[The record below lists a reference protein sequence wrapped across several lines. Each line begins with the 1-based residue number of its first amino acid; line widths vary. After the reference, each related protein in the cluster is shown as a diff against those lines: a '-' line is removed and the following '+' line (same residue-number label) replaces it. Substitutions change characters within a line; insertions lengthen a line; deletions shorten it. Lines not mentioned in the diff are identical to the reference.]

1 MIFDTSF
8 LVDLLRGKD
17 SEALL
22 KSKEIESSFEEALVP
37 TIVLLELWRGVFLSQ
52 NVSRKTDE
60 IRNLIKSCTLI
71 QFTEEDA
78 FYAAKIESELRLS
91 GKIIDLED
99 IMIAGMAR
107 ARKQK
112 ILTRNVEHFERIS
125 GIEIEMY

>member
-1 MIFDTSF
+1 MILDTSF
-8 LVDLLRGKD
+8 IIDLLRGKNQR
-17 SEALL
+17 
-22 KSKEIESSFEEALVP
+22 SKAKAEELDNEFRIKAVCSV
-37 TIVLLELWRGVFLSQ
+37 TVMELWRGAVRSLRSEEEK
-52 NVSRKTDE
+52 RKVNELLKSLLVYPFNEKDAKKAGE
-60 IRNLIKSCTLI
+60 IEAELIK
-71 QFTEEDA
+71 
-78 FYAAKIESELRLS
+78 K